1 MAENQMLLSVSQLV
15 EAVNGTSLYCFSP
28 EKGFSSVATDSRT
41 VTKGSLFVPL
51 IGEYQDG
58 HSYIPR
64 AIEAGATVILVDSE
78 HSDGAASLFSN
89 MGKQYGVSF
98 IRVKN
103 TLKGLQD
110 AARYYVR
117 LFPDLIKIAITG
129 SSGKTTS
136 KELLS
141 SIFSVSNSVIM
152 NEGNLNSE
160 TGLPLSVFRIRKEHK
175 FGIFEMGMN
184 RRGEISE
191 LAHVISPS
199 LALITNIGTAHIGI
213 LGTQEAIAEEKKEIF
228 SQFSSNCTG
237 FVPEHDQFYSYLSDI
252 PKGTIV
258 PFGTKSTPGY
268 TGSLQKGIDGTVIQ
282 YEDTEILLPL
292 VGSYNMYNALGV
304 ITLARY
310 AGISIAD
317 IKKGIE
323 RIEPL
328 FGRAQVKKGPVTV
341 MLDCYNANP
350 ESMGNAIQFCSDLE
364 WAGKKIFLL
373 GSMLELGESSHRAHI
388 SVCEMAANSNAQY
401 VFLFGREFAQA
412 SEVVDWKNVE
422 YQNFESMEV
431 LADVL
436 LSVVVP
442 GDIVLIKGSRGVAL
456 ERIYPIIE
464 GIGANEVLND

>member
-1 MAENQMLLSVSQLV
+1 MAEKVMLMSISQLV
-15 EAVNGTSLYCFSP
+15 EAVNGTCLCCYAP
-28 EKGFSSVATDSRT
+28 DKGFSSVATDSRS
-41 VTKGSLFVPL
+41 VTLGSLFVPL

-64 AIEAGATVILVDSE
+64 AIEAGASVILVDAE
-78 HSDGAASLFSN
+78 HSDGSASVFSSL
-89 MGKQYGVSF
+89 GKQYGVCF

-103 TLKGLQD
+103 TLQGLQD
-110 AARYYVR
+110 AAKFYVS
-117 LFPDLIKIAITG
+117 LFPNLVKIAITG
-129 SSGKTTS
+129 SSGKTTT

-141 SIFSVSNSVIM
+141 SIFSVSNTVIV

-160 TGLPLSVFRIRKEHK
+160 TGLPLSVFRIRKEHQ

-191 LAHVISPS
+191 LAQVVSPS

-213 LGTQEAIAEEKKEIF
+213 LGTQIAIAEEKKEIF
-228 SQFSSNCTG
+228 SQFDSTCTG
-237 FVPEHDQFYSYLSDI
+237 FIPEHDLFYSYLSDI
-252 PKGTIV
+252 SKGSIV
-258 PFGTKSTPGY
+258 PFGITTTKGY
-268 TGSLQKGIDGTVIQ
+268 RGNIQKGIEGSIIQ

-292 VGSYNMYNALGV
+292 VGSYNMYNALGA

-310 AGISIAD
+310 AGISVQD
-317 IKKGIE
+317 IKIGIE
-323 RIEPL
+323 KITPL

-364 WAGKKIFLL
+364 WPGKKIFLL
-373 GSMLELGESSHRAHI
+373 GSMLELGKNTLDAHK
-388 SVCEMAANSNAQY
+388 SVCEMAAKSDAQY
-401 VFLFGREFAQA
+401 VFLFGSEFEDAAQG
-412 SEVVDWKNVE
+412 VDWKAVKH
-422 YQNFESMEV
+422 QNFHSMEV
-431 LADVL
+431 LASVL

-464 GIGANEVLND
+464 KIGIDEGNND